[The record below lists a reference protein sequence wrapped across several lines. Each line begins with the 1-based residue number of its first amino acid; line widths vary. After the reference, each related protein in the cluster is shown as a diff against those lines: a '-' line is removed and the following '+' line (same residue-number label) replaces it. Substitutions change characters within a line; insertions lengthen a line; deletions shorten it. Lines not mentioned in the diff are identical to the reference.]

1 MLLLDKEETMGI
13 YKELRKKKEDPITKG
28 CLQLLFTILA
38 EEFLLSEAELL
49 LTQPFT
55 SAVLPVLWLT
65 KFVNPILQSPTTR
78 KLFAAPSK

>member
-1 MLLLDKEETMGI
+1 MGI

-28 CLQLLFTILA
+28 CLQLFTILA
-38 EEFLLSEAELL
+38 EELLLSEAELL
-49 LTQPFT
+49 LTQPFI